1 MAIDHLL
8 WAKRHQANAAKLK
21 DDADYR
27 FCVEEIGLVLPTP
40 GLWEE
45 CKGDVGLLRERS
57 E

>member
-27 FCVEEIGLVLPTP
+27 FCVEEIGLVLPTQ
-40 GLWEE
+40 GFGRNATAM
-45 CKGDVGLLRERS
+45 CGC
-57 E
+57 